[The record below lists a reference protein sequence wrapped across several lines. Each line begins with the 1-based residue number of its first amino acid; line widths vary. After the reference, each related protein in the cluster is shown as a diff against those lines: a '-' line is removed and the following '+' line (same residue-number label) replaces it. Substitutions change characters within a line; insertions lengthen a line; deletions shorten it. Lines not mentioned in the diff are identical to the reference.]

1 MEQAFA
7 YISEQDLGFGIR
19 PFLGAGLRDEYRRP
33 YEPFIEMTWVKLST
47 INPFWSPQE
56 RDIG

>member
-19 PFLGAGLRDEYRRP
+19 PLLGAGLRDEYRGP
-33 YEPFIEMTWVKLST
+33 SEPFIEMT
-47 INPFWSPQE
+47 
-56 RDIG
+56 